1 MAALCGTRKELQL
14 CGVVQSMALC
24 TETHDADT
32 LSVETS
38 DTSSVETSDTSSVEI
53 LDTSSVQAQDT
64 ASFET
69 LAEPLF
75 GRVAHNMAYCEETRD
90 VLLCDSYHWTIE
102 HVSLSSSS
110 GMSLQRKKLLKLD
123 ELYGISH
130 PLSVQIARKMRS
142 IFIGCGDNEGI
153 YVLDRNSLQLVKK
166 FAQNMNR
173 DFDYMVVDE
182 TEYPECCTVY
192 ASSVNMGTLTKF
204 DYNSGLVTRELSVM
218 TPSNIL
224 LKDDKLYL
232 ICGIDSSECVLVID
246 KHSLKIQ
253 SKFSLSGWS
262 LLGGLCLDERGD
274 VFVTASNDS
283 NHRIIYSLDDG
294 GKVVGRVLLKE
305 FHRHAHALDM
315 VAADKDFIILAQEP
329 EEDFTL
335 KRIQFTF

>member
-53 LDTSSVQAQDT
+53 LDTSSVEAQDT
-64 ASFET
+64 ASVET

-192 ASSVNMGTLTKF
+192 ASSVNNCTLMKF
-204 DYNSGLVTRELSVM
+204 DYSSGSVMRELSVKF
-218 TPSNIL
+218 PNNIL
-224 LKDDKLYL
+224 LKDNKLYL
-232 ICGIDSSECVLVID
+232 ICEMKYILVID
-246 KHSLKIQ
+246 KHSLEIQ
-253 SKFSLSGWS
+253 SKLALSGWS
-262 LLGGLCLDERGD
+262 FVGGLCLDKRSN
-274 VFVTASNDS
+274 VCVTARNES
-283 NHRIIYSLDDG
+283 NHRILYSFDDG
-294 GKVVGRVLLKE
+294 FNEVSRVQLEE
-305 FHRHAHALDM
+305 FDEYAFVLDM
-315 VAADKDFIILAQEP
+315 VAADKDFIMLTQELGWQ
-329 EEDFTL
+329 FTM
-335 KRIQFTF
+335 KRIRMKF